1 MPVTGQGLLFRRH
14 WYHCRCTPDSR
25 RLAAMPKSAAAGQ
38 QRTKPRCRK
47 LRLPFPCGLF
57 NHTLPRRSNRSRKCD
72 GASPSRGR
80 ECGGVGGC
88 RAHGSRRSRWSIQ
101 RV

>member
-1 MPVTGQGLLFRRH
+1 VYPRQLPTCCDAQVGIVG
-14 WYHCRCTPDSR
+14 P
-25 RLAAMPKSAAAGQ
+25 Q